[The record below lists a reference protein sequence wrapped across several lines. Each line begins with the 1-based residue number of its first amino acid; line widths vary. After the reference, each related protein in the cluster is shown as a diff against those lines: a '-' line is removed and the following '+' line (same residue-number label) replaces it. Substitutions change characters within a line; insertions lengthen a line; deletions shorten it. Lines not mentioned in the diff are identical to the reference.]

1 MGKNSKIEYWQI
13 VTNCSSVKRRKDTPL
28 VPSLSC
34 RSLDQLAS
42 TWVVKLNKTKILEP
56 VIDTYGGRTF
66 KEAILANKLIDG
78 ELSVISAG
86 LGLVKANE
94 KIPNYNLTISTGEGS
109 IAKWLRDRGLT
120 SKDWWMILN
129 NHLNKTNSLNDLVR
143 KSSGVIFALP
153 SSYIKLIQAELDS
166 FSPAELEK
174 IYVITSEAGQR
185 ILNEPLRERCLPYD
199 ERLDGVINFQG
210 TRNDF
215 PQRALKHFV
224 EEVDF
229 KSIAFSESKAKVS
242 AFLSN
247 LQKPKLPVREKAS
260 NKEIQRLIKINWK
273 KFNGKRDLLH
283 RFLRDE
289 VLVACEQKRFGVL
302 WNEVREFKIRGS
314 MR

>member
-1 MGKNSKIEYWQI
+1 MGKISKIDYWQI

-34 RSLDQLAS
+34 RTLEQLARA
-42 TWVVKLNKTKILEP
+42 WVEKLNKAKTLEP

-66 KEAILANKLIDG
+66 KEAILASKLVNG
-78 ELSVISAG
+78 ELRVISAG
-86 LGLVKANE
+86 LGLVETNQ

-109 IAKWLRDRGLT
+109 IAKWLKDKGLT
-120 SKDWWMILN
+120 SKDWWMTLN

-166 FSPAELEK
+166 LSLADRKK
-174 IYVITSEAGQR
+174 IYIITSEAGQK
-185 ILNEPLRERCLPYD
+185 ILDKQLRERCLPYD
-199 ERLDGVINFQG
+199 ERLNGAINFQG

-224 EEVDF
+224 EQVDF
-229 KSIAFSESKAKVS
+229 KNIPFTESKAKVS
-242 AFLSN
+242 VFLSN
-247 LQKPKLPVREKAS
+247 LKKPNLPVREKAT

-273 KFNGKRDLLH
+273 KFNGKRDPLH

-289 VLVACEQKRFGVL
+289 VLVSCEQKRFGVL
-302 WNEVREFKIRGS
+302 WNEVREFKMQGS
-314 MR
+314 MK